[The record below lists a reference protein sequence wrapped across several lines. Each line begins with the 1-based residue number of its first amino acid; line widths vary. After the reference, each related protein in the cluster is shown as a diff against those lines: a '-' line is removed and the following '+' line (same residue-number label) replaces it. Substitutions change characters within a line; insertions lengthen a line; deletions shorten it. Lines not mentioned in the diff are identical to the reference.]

1 MLKTR
6 AFLLLG
12 GVPDADAQSLIAAMT
27 VRPSSQRQA
36 LISTTIKMLK
46 APGVWSKID
55 ALYMTAAH
63 GVVAGT
69 SQAGTLNW
77 KNPGTWTL
85 VPTNSPVFLEDR
97 GVMGDGASSYLI
109 ANGYNPS
116 TAGGNYS
123 LNSAT
128 IGAWI
133 QQAGSI
139 ANGTSVAIGALARIL
154 VNGAATAYSTRVN
167 DGTALISSPASLL
180 TTHWAGRRLSSA
192 GKDLWRAGTQYNAV
206 DAIASSSIASTF
218 IVGSATSAAGF
229 GNDRIACAYT
239 AAGLSDAEMVAM
251 HAALQFYMQGVGI
264 A

>member
-1 MLKTR
+1 
-6 AFLLLG
+6 
-12 GVPDADAQSLIAAMT
+12 
-27 VRPSSQRQA
+27 
-36 LISTTIKMLK
+36 
-46 APGVWSKID
+46 
-55 ALYMTAAH
+55 
-63 GVVAGT
+63 
-69 SQAGTLNW
+69 
-77 KNPGTWTL
+77 
-85 VPTNSPVFLEDR
+85 
-97 GVMGDGASSYLI
+97 MGDGASSYLI

-264 A
+264 AAAGTEINPIPYHLGGFILGTAVLDDPAHVDVHDFLAAPPQVDYVPPPADDA